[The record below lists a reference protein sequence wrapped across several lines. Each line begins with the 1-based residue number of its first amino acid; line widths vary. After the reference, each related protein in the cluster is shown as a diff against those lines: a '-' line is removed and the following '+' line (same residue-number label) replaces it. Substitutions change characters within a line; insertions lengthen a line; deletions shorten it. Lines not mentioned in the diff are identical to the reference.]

1 MVGER
6 LHKVLGQI
14 GSQLWFPCQPK
25 ALIDLLQETYY
36 GHDSTFIFN
45 RFFFNLADNQDRY
58 KISDKFDFEPDR
70 TTRFGVTRLWVPN
83 IFPIDL

>member
-14 GSQLWFPCQPK
+14 GSKLWFPCQPK

-36 GHDSTFIFN
+36 EHDSTFILIDSSSTLQIT
-45 RFFFNLADNQDRY
+45 RTGIKSRT
-58 KISDKFDFEPDR
+58 FDFGPDR